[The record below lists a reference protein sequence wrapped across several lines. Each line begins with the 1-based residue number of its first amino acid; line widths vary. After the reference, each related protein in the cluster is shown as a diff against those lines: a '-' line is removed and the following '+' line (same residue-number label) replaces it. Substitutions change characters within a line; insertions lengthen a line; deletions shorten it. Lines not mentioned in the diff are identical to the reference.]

1 MRISPPRCLRG
12 GAFRVRADL
21 GAAVGDVS
29 GLVQAAGL
37 SQMNRHGVLTHSD
50 EDGDLDEAEHHRR
63 AGDRGNSPPTADRDR
78 PAPKPATASAFALD
92 VMAGFSCD
100 SAMRGQSTM
109 VSGVGTVAPF
119 VMVRPRHCVRLQRVC
134 AGSTTWPPPRFAA
147 ERDESTRPHVS
158 APSLMPASWRRSHR
172 GSP

>member
-1 MRISPPRCLRG
+1 MRILPPRCLRG

-37 SQMNRHGVLTHSD
+37 SQMNRHGVLTHSN
-50 EDGDLDEAEHHRR
+50 EHGELDEAKHHQH
-63 AGDRGNSPPTADRDR
+63 AGDRRNSPPTADRDR

-119 VMVRPRHCVRLQRVC
+119 VMVRTRPCVGLQRVC
-134 AGSTTWPPPRFAA
+134 ARSITWPPPRFAA
-147 ERDESTRPHVS
+147 E
-158 APSLMPASWRRSHR
+158 
-172 GSP
+172 